1 MRKFFLL
8 CCIAFFALP
17 GLAVDSNQV
26 KYVGGTVPGM
36 KVGVTGE
43 LQMSGTTLTFESPGH
58 RVAIPYSSIE
68 SFDHSTEVARHLGVL
83 PAIVVAL
90 LRARQRR
97 HFIGISYRDQASDS
111 LPQVV
116 VLEIPKGMTRTLQR
130 VLETRTPPHLKQ
142 PTRPC
147 TSS

>member
-1 MRKFFLL
+1 MRKLFLL
-8 CCIAFFALP
+8 CCIGFFALP
-17 GLAVDSNQV
+17 ALAVDGNQV

-36 KVGVTGE
+36 KVGALGE
-43 LQMSGTTLTFESPGH
+43 VQMSGTTLTFQSTGA
-58 RVAIPYSSIE
+58 RVAIPYATIE

-97 HFIGISYRDQASDS
+97 HFIGISYREQASDS

-130 VLETRTPPHLKQ
+130 VLETRTRPHAKQ
-142 PTRPC
+142 PSRPC

>member
-8 CCIAFFALP
+8 CCIGFFALP
-17 GLAVDSNQV
+17 GLAVDGNHV

-36 KVGVTGE
+36 KVGALGE
-43 LQMSGTTLTFESPGH
+43 VQLSGTTLTFESSGA
-58 RVAIPYSSIE
+58 RVAIPYASIE

-83 PAIVVAL
+83 PAIIVAL
-90 LRARQRR
+90 FRARQRR
-97 HFIGISYRDQASDS
+97 HFIAISYRDRASDS

-116 VLEIPKGMTRTLQR
+116 LLEIPKGMTLTLQR
-130 VLETRTPPHLKQ
+130 VLEARTPTHAKQ

>member
-8 CCIAFFALP
+8 CCIGFFAVP
-17 GLAVDSNQV
+17 GFAVDGNQV
-26 KYVGGTVPGM
+26 KYVGGTVPDM
-36 KVGVTGE
+36 KIGALGE
-43 LQMSGTTLTFESPGH
+43 VQISGATLTFESSGA
-58 RVAIPYSSIE
+58 RVAIPYASIE

-97 HFIGISYRDQASDS
+97 HFIAISYRDQASDS

-116 VLEIPKGMTRTLQR
+116 VLEIPKGMARTLQR
-130 VLETRTPPHLKQ
+130 VLETRTPPHATQ

-147 TSS
+147 RSS